1 MMKHSKLLFGFI
13 TILGFIFLIVLPVGC
28 CLNAINSVDDFAS
41 YEFFQFGYLF
51 LLCGTGLVT
60 VGILGL
66 DWQNVKK
73 YRKRFIA
80 LYVLLIPIIIF
91 FNVLFASIFI
101 VVENPTWPSWD
112 RGIQVTNAT
121 FRTVSG
127 NNSVISLSIE
137 NIGDSSFVLR
147 EARVNRVDYEISE
160 SNVTIAEG
168 TSCIVEII
176 LTSGNYWVVGDNYE
190 IKLYDSINF
199 DRSLIASYQATATS
213 TPYQEPQ
220 QADQREISVGLSI
233 TVAVM
238 GAICLGIPITLIER
252 K

>member
-1 MMKHSKLLFGFI
+1 MKHSKLLFGFI

-91 FNVLFASIFI
+91 FTVSLASVFI
-101 VVENPTWPSWD
+101 VVSNPTYLPWD

-121 FRTVSG
+121 FSTVSG
-127 NNSVISLSIE
+127 NNSVITLSIE
-137 NIGDSSFVLR
+137 NNRDSLVVF
-147 EARVNRVDYEISE
+147 RVAKVNDEYYEIAGT
-160 SNVTIAEG
+160 NVSIAEG
-168 TSCIVEII
+168 ACGTVEIL
-176 LTSGNYWVVGDNYE
+176 LTSGNYWVAGNDYKMD
-190 IKLYDSINF
+190 IYDSNNI
-199 DRSLIASYQATATS
+199 DRLMLVSYQATAKS

-220 QADQREISVGLSI
+220 QTDQREIRVGLSI
-233 TVAVM
+233 TVVVM

>member
-1 MMKHSKLLFGFI
+1 MKHSKLLFGFI

-28 CLNAINSVDDFAS
+28 CLNAINSIDDFAS
-41 YEFFQFGYLF
+41 YEFFQFGHLF
-51 LLCGTGLVT
+51 LICGTGLVT

-66 DWQNVKK
+66 DWQNIKK

-91 FNVLFASIFI
+91 LTVSLASVFI
-101 VVENPTWPSWD
+101 VVSNPTWPSWD
-112 RGIQVTNAT
+112 RGMQVTNAT
-121 FRTVSG
+121 FNTVSG

-137 NIGDSSFVLR
+137 NNRDSLVVFQ
-147 EARVNRVDYEISE
+147 EARVNRVDYEIFG
-160 SNVTIAEG
+160 SNVTIAKGASG
-168 TSCIVEII
+168 TIEIL

-220 QADQREISVGLSI
+220 QTDQREINVGLSI
-233 TVAVM
+233 TVVVM